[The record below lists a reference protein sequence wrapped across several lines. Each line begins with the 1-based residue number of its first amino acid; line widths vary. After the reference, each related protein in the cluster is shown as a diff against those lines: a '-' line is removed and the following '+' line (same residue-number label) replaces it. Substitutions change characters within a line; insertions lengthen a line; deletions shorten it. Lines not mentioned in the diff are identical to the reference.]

1 MKIYDM
7 NIIDTYAISKIG
19 RNVKEV
25 PMTLSKPLPRYRV
38 LPKSFL
44 DKGISNLDM
53 LIKVHI
59 PLRISVRLV
68 HDDISYWQGNNKQ

>member
-1 MKIYDM
+1 MTHKVF
-7 NIIDTYAISKIG
+7 NTHAISKIG

-25 PMTLSKPLPRYRV
+25 PMTLSNPLPRYRV

-44 DKGISNLDM
+44 DKGILNLEM

-59 PLRISVRLV
+59 PLKDERYVVVMFHISEVMT
-68 HDDISYWQGNNKQ
+68 NNK

>member
-7 NIIDTYAISKIG
+7 NIIDTYAISKMG

-59 PLRISVRLV
+59 PLKDKCKVST
-68 HDDISYWQGNNKQ
+68 